1 MPDERINMDEWTDI
15 EHTFYS
21 QQNKIKHSKNIKQ
34 NKYKYKK
41 IYFTKQN
48 LEHNTKIIILIQV
61 ISILFVIF
69 LKEIYGTTQ
78 MKIVIES
85 Q

>member
-1 MPDERINMDEWTDI
+1 MNGQ
-15 EHTFYS
+15 TFYS
-21 QQNKIKHSKNIKQ
+21 QQNKTKHSKNIKQ

-41 IYFTKQN
+41 IFFTKQN